1 MLLIVI
7 AYILATFKKI
17 VLIKEVLFVYFSNL
31 RSFLKILK
39 IANGSLLFNYL
50 SNAKYWLNYTF
61 E

>member
-50 SNAKYWLNYTF
+50 SNAKY
-61 E
+61 